1 MKSKFL
7 LLICALIP
15 ITLLSQSNLEKKL
28 PKYKNKLPVKVNES
42 LKKKEK
48 IFPRKLQDDNYV
60 IINFDTT
67 FSTDTCWYSHIVD
80 KISKVEIDDQQ
91 VSDFQTSFSIQ
102 EGSTVK
108 IYFNTQLN
116 DLSSFLSPNA
126 DAVGGVSS
134 ECESEYTFIS
144 HIVSIDFSNFDASQV
159 TTGAKMFNQYTS
171 LTTINFGNLAT
182 SNFQNM
188 NSMFQGCSSL
198 EEVDLSNLNTAL
210 VTDMNSMFFNCEK
223 LSSVNFGSIDTSKVE
238 NMNYMFANCYALEQ
252 IDISNFDTSSVTDM
266 SSMFSS
272 AGLISF
278 SFPHTENP
286 ELLTMEMMF
295 SDCSKLREIDFSGFD
310 TSKVTN
316 MKRIFFE
323 CTSLKS
329 IDLSVLD
336 TSSLITVEDFCSG
349 CISLETFI
357 TSGINTGHLTSI
369 DAMLYN
375 CHSLKSI
382 DFSKFAS
389 STIESMN
396 YVFYN
401 CTSLKYIDFSN
412 IEYPSSTSYN
422 YLFFD
427 CSSLIALE
435 IPKLFMKYLL
445 RSEEPVFSNN
455 NKLRYINLEN
465 IKYDDSED
473 YDEGTCGNNQCDL
486 PLNYNDK
493 PLIVCQTNK
502 FITNTNIYEI
512 CCKFNV
518 ETEMCESDNY
528 IVLYFN
534 HDCTY
539 ENGFKKGFRNDIN
552 FINYNNETIID
563 TVALNILAGTK
574 LEIHFKSTITNMEN
588 FFSREEDDN
597 MIYVIS
603 IDLSHFKSSS
613 VVNMANIF
621 KGCQSLSS
629 IDLSNIDTSNV
640 ENMNYMFAQCTSLKE
655 INLSNA
661 YTTAVTTMD
670 YMFYNCS
677 SLSVLDISNF
687 NLMQVTSAAQMFSL
701 IKNLDYIN
709 LYNTQDNGIL
719 SSSEINT
726 DSEKEFYVCQKTNI
740 ITISKAL
747 NCCNYYN
754 NEAHCD
760 EEIVTTIPYYPAKTT
775 INAPTNSNEAE
786 TNKISNT
793 ITVPIINITEQIQNL
808 YNSIIKDLKN
818 ENYKI
823 IQTQNAII
831 QYSTVEEQ
839 LNNRSNLVSSI
850 DLGDC
855 EQKLREQEGLNESE
869 QFLMVKLDIR
879 NLTLN
884 ATYVQYEIFNPH
896 NYSKVSLDICKN
908 ISIKIE
914 VPVALEISTLSFI
927 TSLEDSGYNIF
938 DITDDFYNDICS
950 TYTAPNGADMTLSSR
965 KTRIYDSV
973 KDLYLCQEGCEFES
987 FDSNTSKAQCS
998 CQVQET
1004 ESVTDVSKI
1013 SFKKSEFID
1022 SFYSTLYNSNF
1033 RVLNCFKLIFSLKGF
1048 KGNYGCYT
1056 MTFLFGSFIAFIFVH
1071 LIKGQTKIIDVLRDI
1086 LKSRG
1091 IIKNKNHS
1099 KEKAEKEKQEKAKEE
1114 ERKIDKRKVKRN
1126 YTTKH
1131 KSARYHG
1138 KKPENLEAP
1147 TKRKDKKRSKTMK
1160 FDKLMTTENE
1170 IIDKK
1175 DETNKIK
1182 MDDKIKNIKEEKIKE
1197 DDIQIKDEKAI
1208 LEKYKALTEVEV
1220 NTLDY
1225 EIAVIVD
1232 KRTFCQ
1238 YYLCLLKREHL
1249 IIFTFITTDDFN
1261 LRQIKIL
1268 LFIVSFSLYFTINA
1282 FFFYDETMDKIY
1294 EDNGIF
1300 DFIFQLPQIIY
1311 SSVISSVINIILQ
1324 KLSITEDQ
1332 ILDMKKEKNIEALK
1346 RKARKIKG
1354 CLKIKLTIFLALSSA
1369 LMLFFWYFI
1378 SCFCAAYKN
1387 TQLILIED
1395 TLISFFTSMLYPF
1408 GLKLL
1413 PGIFRIQ
1420 ALRAPK
1426 KDMKYIYKISRIL
1439 NIL

>member
-67 FSTDTCWYSHIVD
+67 FLTDTCWYFHIAE
-80 KISKVEIDDQQ
+80 KISKVAIDDQQ
-91 VSDFQTSFSIQ
+91 VSDFQTSFSIP

-126 DAVGGVSS
+126 DTVGGVSS

-159 TTGAKMFNQYTS
+159 TTGDKMFNQYTS
-171 LTTINFGNLAT
+171 LTTINFGNLVT

-252 IDISNFDTSSVTDM
+252 IDISNFDTSSLTDM
-266 SSMFSS
+266 SEMFSN

-278 SFPHTENP
+278 SFPNTENP

-295 SDCSKLREIDFSGFD
+295 SGCSKLREIDFSGFD

-357 TSGINTGHLTSI
+357 TSGINTGHLTNI

-435 IPKLFMKYLL
+435 IPKLFMVYLL
-445 RSEEPVFSNN
+445 DSEQIFENV

-502 FITNTNIYEI
+502 FITNTNIFEI

-534 HDCTY
+534 QDCTY

-552 FINYNNETIID
+552 FINYNNETVID

-574 LEIHFKSTITNMEN
+574 FEIHFKSTITNMEN
-588 FFSREEDDN
+588 FFS
-597 MIYVIS
+597 
-603 IDLSHFKSSS
+603 
-613 VVNMANIF
+613 A
-621 KGCQSLSS
+621 
-629 IDLSNIDTSNV
+629 
-640 ENMNYMFAQCTSLKE
+640 
-655 INLSNA
+655 
-661 YTTAVTTMD
+661 
-670 YMFYNCS
+670 
-677 SLSVLDISNF
+677 
-687 NLMQVTSAAQMFSL
+687 L
-701 IKNLDYIN
+701 I
-709 LYNTQDNGIL
+709 
-719 SSSEINT
+719 
-726 DSEKEFYVCQKTNI
+726 V
-740 ITISKAL
+740 
-747 NCCNYYN
+747 
-754 NEAHCD
+754 
-760 EEIVTTIPYYPAKTT
+760 
-775 INAPTNSNEAE
+775 
-786 TNKISNT
+786 
-793 ITVPIINITEQIQNL
+793 
-808 YNSIIKDLKN
+808 
-818 ENYKI
+818 
-823 IQTQNAII
+823 
-831 QYSTVEEQ
+831 
-839 LNNRSNLVSSI
+839 
-850 DLGDC
+850 
-855 EQKLREQEGLNESE
+855 
-869 QFLMVKLDIR
+869 
-879 NLTLN
+879 
-884 ATYVQYEIFNPH
+884 
-896 NYSKVSLDICKN
+896 
-908 ISIKIE
+908 
-914 VPVALEISTLSFI
+914 
-927 TSLEDSGYNIF
+927 
-938 DITDDFYNDICS
+938 
-950 TYTAPNGADMTLSSR
+950 
-965 KTRIYDSV
+965 
-973 KDLYLCQEGCEFES
+973 
-987 FDSNTSKAQCS
+987 
-998 CQVQET
+998 
-1004 ESVTDVSKI
+1004 
-1013 SFKKSEFID
+1013 
-1022 SFYSTLYNSNF
+1022 
-1033 RVLNCFKLIFSLKGF
+1033 
-1048 KGNYGCYT
+1048 
-1056 MTFLFGSFIAFIFVH
+1056 
-1071 LIKGQTKIIDVLRDI
+1071 
-1086 LKSRG
+1086 
-1091 IIKNKNHS
+1091 
-1099 KEKAEKEKQEKAKEE
+1099 
-1114 ERKIDKRKVKRN
+1114 
-1126 YTTKH
+1126 
-1131 KSARYHG
+1131 
-1138 KKPENLEAP
+1138 
-1147 TKRKDKKRSKTMK
+1147 
-1160 FDKLMTTENE
+1160 
-1170 IIDKK
+1170 
-1175 DETNKIK
+1175 
-1182 MDDKIKNIKEEKIKE
+1182 
-1197 DDIQIKDEKAI
+1197 
-1208 LEKYKALTEVEV
+1208 
-1220 NTLDY
+1220 
-1225 EIAVIVD
+1225 
-1232 KRTFCQ
+1232 
-1238 YYLCLLKREHL
+1238 
-1249 IIFTFITTDDFN
+1249 
-1261 LRQIKIL
+1261 
-1268 LFIVSFSLYFTINA
+1268 
-1282 FFFYDETMDKIY
+1282 
-1294 EDNGIF
+1294 
-1300 DFIFQLPQIIY
+1300 
-1311 SSVISSVINIILQ
+1311 
-1324 KLSITEDQ
+1324 
-1332 ILDMKKEKNIEALK
+1332 
-1346 RKARKIKG
+1346 
-1354 CLKIKLTIFLALSSA
+1354 
-1369 LMLFFWYFI
+1369 
-1378 SCFCAAYKN
+1378 
-1387 TQLILIED
+1387 
-1395 TLISFFTSMLYPF
+1395 
-1408 GLKLL
+1408 
-1413 PGIFRIQ
+1413 
-1420 ALRAPK
+1420 
-1426 KDMKYIYKISRIL
+1426 
-1439 NIL
+1439 